1 MAFQCQVEYI
11 LDEKLP
17 DSGLMSIGYNP
28 FGCGEDTFASKKSIT
43 FCPWV
48 PTTHISINDFSSQ
61 VHIRKAYRLSIFLI
75 PSDVRETIEL

>member
-1 MAFQCQVEYI
+1 MAFQRQVEYI

-17 DSGLMSIGYNP
+17 VSGLMSIGYNP
-28 FGCGEDTFASKKSIT
+28 FGCGEDTFASKKSMT

-48 PTTHISINDFSSQ
+48 PTTRISISDFSLE
-61 VHIRKAYRLSIFLI
+61 VHILKAYRLTILLI